1 MVVVV
6 LTTTMMMINC
16 VNFVDDVDGDIGG
29 IIVLDC
35 VVVVNAI
42 ILPFNVRSLL
52 EVDC

>member
-1 MVVVV
+1 M

-16 VNFVDDVDGDIGG
+16 VHCVDDVVGDIGV

-42 ILPFNVRSLL
+42 ILPFDVRSLL